1 MTERYKR
8 RWFPVANRSHQYRF
22 LTMMLIYN
30 IIIVGCLAIFLF
42 VPDMLKLYDTN
53 LSLEIRGVAADRILS
68 IHSRIWPL
76 IISLVCVIG
85 IHSFLIFHRF
95 VGPLYRITVA
105 FGQIRKGDLSFR
117 VRLREKDYL
126 HEEEKAFNEMLEKLA
141 EKIGGIKSAG
151 VGAMESLDEL
161 ENGINEMG
169 GLKDINKGALIDL
182 REQLDTLMEN
192 SDYFVLPS
200 D

>member
-22 LTMMLIYN
+22 LTMILIYN
-30 IIIVGCLAIFLF
+30 TIIVVCLAIFLF
-42 VPDMLKLYDTN
+42 VPDMLKLYDQT
-53 LSLEIRGVAADRILS
+53 LSIEIRGVAADRILS
-68 IHSRIWPL
+68 IHSRLWPL
-76 IISLVCVIG
+76 IISLVCFIG
-85 IHSFLIFHRF
+85 MHSFRVFHGF

-169 GLKDINKGALIDL
+169 ELKDINKGALIDL
-182 REQLDTLMEN
+182 REQLETLMEN

>member
-22 LTMMLIYN
+22 LTMILIYN
-30 IIIVGCLAIFLF
+30 TIIVVCLAIFLF
-42 VPDMLKLYDTN
+42 VPDMLKLYDQT
-53 LSLEIRGVAADRILS
+53 LSIEIRGVAADRILS
-68 IHSRIWPL
+68 IHSRLWPL
-76 IISLVCVIG
+76 IISLVCFIG
-85 IHSFLIFHRF
+85 MHSFRVFHGF

-126 HEEEKAFNEMLEKLA
+126 HEEKKAFNEMLEKLA

-169 GLKDINKGALIDL
+169 ELKDINKGALIDL
-182 REQLDTLMEN
+182 REQLETLMEN